1 MDGNLHSFVTAVD
14 IPVELVKV
22 IVGFDHEFHR
32 IQLVNSIAKLKK
44 HE

>member
-22 IVGFDHEFHR
+22 IVGFDHEFEHR
-32 IQLVNSIAKLKK
+32 IQLVNSIAKL
-44 HE
+44 